1 MSFHCQLEN
10 DHRIVRYIKGLYIDT
25 NIYYK
30 CFSEWVHFKEIQAMK
45 LLSSGLHREPQ
56 RELCAGLSET
66 SIGLGDP
73 NLFARHSVPG
83 LGMDGAR
90 GLLWGRLRGYL

>member
-1 MSFHCQLEN
+1 MKFEPFCTCCQ
-10 DHRIVRYIKGLYIDT
+10 I
-25 NIYYK
+25 
-30 CFSEWVHFKEIQAMK
+30 
-45 LLSSGLHREPQ
+45 LSSGLHREPQ
-56 RELCAGLSET
+56 RELGAGLSET

-90 GLLWGRLRGYL
+90 GVLLWGRLRGYL